1 MKNWKERG
9 HAEDHYTGGSKL
21 VDEAAAQVEKHCK
34 IAKLPPN
41 HNFVSHE
48 VGHVVE
54 YEVGHGISHV
64 VSHEIHHG
72 VGHRVSHGVGHCIG
86 HGVGH
91 AVNHIMRLVWGWS
104 WGRSPSVSR
113 CRSLCVRGAKR
124 GSYQC
129 SRNLNVCDHI
139 LILLMIL
146 VLKMT
151 KKYQIT

>member
-72 VGHRVSHGVGHCIG
+72 VGHRVSNGVGHCVG
-86 HGVGH
+86 PSLGVKYCIVLLTH
-91 AVNHIMRLVWGWS
+91 ADICCVYRSNLVCF
-104 WGRSPSVSR
+104 PKE
-113 CRSLCVRGAKR
+113 L
-124 GSYQC
+124 
-129 SRNLNVCDHI
+129 LEI
-139 LILLMIL
+139 L
-146 VLKMT
+146 
-151 KKYQIT
+151 